1 MHHFPNRFLFRVAN
15 SSIDYDP
22 DYGPCGPLMGQGINV
37 WVENENKELMAAMR
51 VEWDETCSDKRPRMA
66 LTLYGNHFEG
76 VPGLYTLLLEPLSKQ
91 ADGYMEPPE
100 LREFLLAQGFKEV
113 KT

>member
-1 MHHFPNRFLFRVAN
+1 MKKIMTGARCTIRIGEHAFL
-15 SSIDYDP
+15 
-22 DYGPCGPLMGQGINV
+22 PCASFSYSAPKVSL
-37 WVENENKELMAAMR
+37 LSRAA
-51 VEWDETCSDKRPRMA
+51 KQLRMA

-76 VPGLYTLLLEPLSKQ
+76 VPGLYTLLLEPLSKR